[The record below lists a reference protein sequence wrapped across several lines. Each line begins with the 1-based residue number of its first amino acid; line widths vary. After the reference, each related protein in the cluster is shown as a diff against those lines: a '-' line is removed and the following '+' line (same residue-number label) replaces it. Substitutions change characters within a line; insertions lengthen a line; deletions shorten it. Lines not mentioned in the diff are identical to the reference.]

1 MCFALFPSLETKWRS
16 PGISNKPQCRSRM
29 CVCLCSALFIQ
40 SLSSLCLCK
49 KSRKVLSC
57 CTCPKSQ
64 KSIARIGVD
73 LLLRYKDTRRV
84 LESHPSIPTPLAAHP
99 KSCPLFPYESKNA
112 RLLHDVLAAFFELQ
126 NSASM
131 AAEVDYKFATL
142 HFFVA
147 PAPLSTTYFEKR
159 ANFLLRG

>member
-1 MCFALFPSLETKWRS
+1 MPITYV
-16 PGISNKPQCRSRM
+16 
-29 CVCLCSALFIQ
+29 CVCAWLCFFKA
-40 SLSSLCLCK
+40 CHHYVYAK

-126 NSASM
+126 DSTSM

>member
-1 MCFALFPSLETKWRS
+1 M
-16 PGISNKPQCRSRM
+16 Q
-29 CVCLCSALFIQ
+29 
-40 SLSSLCLCK
+40 K

-126 NSASM
+126 DSASM